1 MNSVEFDYKNTTCQV
16 PVIPSLVECEPSQQK
31 CERVMNCGFHNFEYQ
46 HIENSL
52 FLQIVRGDAAFCERV
67 LEMFL
72 YRCVNTKRKIA
83 VYRPFL

>member
-16 PVIPSLVECEPSQQK
+16 SVIPSRKECEPLYQK
-31 CERVMNCGFHNFEYQ
+31 CELMMNGGFYHFEYQ
-46 HIENSL
+46 YIENYLS
-52 FLQIVRGDAAFCERV
+52 LQIVRGDAAFCERV

>member
-1 MNSVEFDYKNTTCQV
+1 
-16 PVIPSLVECEPSQQK
+16 
-31 CERVMNCGFHNFEYQ
+31 MNCGFHNFEYQ